1 MAARVTALT
10 INVGTAQELEVAQGE
25 DRDFQ
30 LLFKDAGLAVDMTG
44 ALAVVMSVRDQT
56 GALLFARMYTGFVGG
71 DPTSGNVIFSVG
83 STDTIEKP
91 AGPYTVDVVLTRSD
105 STREQLLVS
114 SPFIVLTSESLFPD
128 VVTTPPAV
136 PLVFGLRWL
145 PGFWSG
151 GTSGYNLNDAVQAY
165 DPTLGAT
172 AVSTFRA
179 TAQGI
184 THPPINASLLA
195 VATGWA
201 YVGQHGGQ
209 GATGPTGP
217 RGATGVGATGATGP
231 TGAAG
236 VTGATGPT
244 GPRGNT
250 GPTGAAGPT
259 GVTGATGPTGP
270 AGATGATGPTGA
282 RGVTGVTGATGPT
295 GPAGTTGAT
304 GPTGARGATGPA
316 GATGVTGATGPT
328 GPQGAVGPKGNTG
341 PTGPAGATG
350 ATGPT
355 GPQGAAG
362 ARGNTG
368 PTGPAGATG
377 ATGPTGPGGAVGARG
392 NTGPQGAMGATGP
405 TGPQGPQGATG
416 PVGIL
421 SSIDFSSSAT
431 SLIAPGGALTISPT
445 SFVAGINS
453 RIGSGGSGIPSI
465 QMRALRLLVSQA
477 QSVATAILA
486 GIQLV
491 GASHVLG
498 PTSAEAV
505 DFNMQNSRTIEIQ
518 GGSMS
523 QNRSHLFQPP
533 TIAFASGSSGQITT
547 AANVVFQGAPQP
559 GANAAI
565 LDPVAAWAPTGMIRF
580 DDRLKLGS
588 SGTKAIWAGGVYP
601 GATASLAIGP
611 TNTAQVGI
619 GTTGVPVGFFGATGI
634 ARASGAGITGGATGT
649 TFFDARSNGGT
660 GTNFYT
666 HADLVLILKQLGLL
680 AN

>member
-10 INVGTAQELEVAQGE
+10 VNVGTAQELEVAQGE

-30 LLFKDAGLAVDMTG
+30 LLFKDGGVAVDMTG
-44 ALAVVMSVRDQT
+44 ALAVVLSVRDAQ
-56 GALLFARMYTGFVGG
+56 GVLLFARMYTGFVGG
-71 DPTSGNVIFSVG
+71 DPTSGNVIFSVR
-83 STDTIEKP
+83 STDTIEKS
-91 AGPYTVDVVLTRSD
+91 AGPYTADVVLTRSD
-105 STREQLLVS
+105 SSREQLLVS
-114 SPFIVLTSESLFPD
+114 SPFVVLTSESLFAD

-136 PLVFGLRWL
+136 PLVFGLNWL
-145 PGFWSG
+145 AGFWSG

-184 THPPINASLLA
+184 THAPINASLLQ

-201 YVGQHGGQ
+201 YVGQHGGA

-217 RGATGVGATGATGP
+217 RGATGLGTTGVTGP
-231 TGAAG
+231 TGPAG

-282 RGVTGVTGATGPT
+282 RGATGVTGATGPT
-295 GPAGTTGAT
+295 GPAGVTGAT

-328 GPQGAVGPKGNTG
+328 GPQGGVGPKGNTG
-341 PTGPAGATG
+341 PAGPAGATG

-377 ATGPTGPGGAVGARG
+377 ATGPTGPAGSVGARG
-392 NTGPQGAMGATGP
+392 NTGPTGPAGATGATGP
-405 TGPQGPQGATG
+405 TGPQGATG
-416 PVGIL
+416 P
-421 SSIDFSSSAT
+421 AT
-431 SLIAPGGALTISPT
+431 INFTGSPT
-445 SFVAGINS
+445 SFVAPGGMIVASPTSLSLGIAGDGPTGLATLFVTAQ
-453 RIGSGGSGIPSI
+453 R
-465 QMRALRLLVSQA
+465 MRMAQVAGVSSLVNPAWQ
-477 QSVATAILA
+477 I
-486 GIQLV
+486 V
-491 GASHVLG
+491 GASHRLAPSGTEIFDVNIALNATVEILG
-498 PTSAEAV
+498 GTV
-505 DFNMQNSRTIEIQ
+505 
-518 GGSMS
+518 S
-523 QNRSHLFQPP
+523 QNRSFILSPR
-533 TIAFASGSSGQITT
+533 TIGFASGSSGTVNM
-547 AANVVFQGAPQP
+547 AAALAINGAPIP
-559 GANAAI
+559 GTGAAF
-565 LDPVAAWAPTGMIRF
+565 LDSAALWVQTGMARL
-580 DDRLKLGS
+580 DDRLKMGA
-588 SGTKAIWAGGVYP
+588 SGTKQLWAGSLFP
-601 GATASLAIGP
+601 GAANQPLAIGP
-611 TNTAQVGI
+611 TNTAWLGL
-619 GTTGVPVGFFGATGI
+619 GPTSAALGFFGVSGCFQP
-634 ARASGAGITGGATGT
+634 SGAGVTGGATGT

-660 GTNFYT
+660 GSQYYT
-666 HADLVLILKQLGLL
+666 HADLVLVFKRLGLL
-680 AN
+680 AT